1 MMESSRRR
9 MKALYL
15 WSCDSRTCSSSTVPR
30 NLTRRH
36 PSRCPPCLA
45 PGSAPS
51 TLKRECSDS
60 WPVRTRHRTWLPSK
74 RSATGWSERVAPR
87 PGRGHLRRNCASFWT
102 EPAVAFVPST
112 RRTATSSTAANRPPR
127 PRLDPVLSP
136 VPFLFRVLV
145 LARVL
150 VLFRAPAPAPAPGWP
165 SSPPGFCSCSGTC
178 NIPERRS
185 PRSDRP
191 C

>member
-9 MKALYL
+9 TKALYL
-15 WSCDSRTCSSSTVPR
+15 CSCDSRTCSSSIAPT
-30 NLTRRH
+30 NLEPRH
-36 PSRCPPCLA
+36 PSRHPPCPA

-51 TLKRECSDS
+51 ISRRECSDS
-60 WPVRTRHRTWLPSK
+60 WPARNRRRTWPPS
-74 RSATGWSERVAPR
+74 RRWATGWSERVAPR
-87 PGRGHLRRNCASFWT
+87 RGRGHLRRNCASFWT
-102 EPAVAFVPST
+102 EPAVAFFPST
-112 RRTATSSTAANRPPR
+112 RRTATSSTGANPRPR
-127 PRLDPVLSP
+127 PRLVLSP

-145 LARVL
+145 LVRVL
-150 VLFRAPAPAPAPGWP
+150 VLFRAPGWP

-185 PRSDRP
+185 VRSDRP